1 MMEYEGKNLQPLKT
15 LSRQEYAKVSG
26 RMVRGLMSRYVID
39 DTIYYDVDEYNS
51 FTPKKAGRKPKLQAE
66 RSTYNGYIVLGSVWT
81 EYFGIVKVENGLTH
95 EKFLIIGEKYPIDDD
110 GHFNSEW
117 DEVCNII
124 DTGLCVSEKV
134 LKKIL

>member
-1 MMEYEGKNLQPLKT
+1 MEDKEKNLQPLKT
-15 LSRQEYAKVSG
+15 LNRQEYAKVSG

-66 RSTYNGYIVLGSVWT
+66 RSTYNGYIVLSNVWS
-81 EYFGIVKVENGLTH
+81 EQYGVVKVQNDEG
-95 EKFLIIGEKYPIDDD
+95 EKFLCIGQANE
-110 GHFNSEW
+110 NSATEW
-117 DEVCNII
+117 EDVCYII